1 MAFTTARTSML
12 RGRTPGFPSGIIE
25 STNAHCASV
34 KSVAY
39 VLIPLL
45 QNLERSLRTRL
56 VTARLF
62 KQPLSYSTG
71 AILALH
77 WGTLHRTIR
86 AKDATIAGFGA
97 EQRLTANAFVEELAG
112 LSWHRFAF
120 GEAANGTYQHGFQN
134 KLAHT
139 RLSLSGRPLRAVM
152 HKPHQRTLAGIRLT
166 VRPGRGGF
174 SATSRSI
181 S

>member
-1 MAFTTARTSML
+1 MRVGKVERRTTYSF
-12 RGRTPGFPSGIIE
+12 GRSE
-25 STNAHCASV
+25 
-34 KSVAY
+34 
-39 VLIPLL
+39 L
-45 QNLERSLRTRL
+45 
-56 VTARLF
+56 
-62 KQPLSYSTG
+62 LSYSTG

-77 WGTLHRTIR
+77 WRTLHRTIR
-86 AKDATIAGFGA
+86 TKDATIAGFGA

-120 GEAANGTYQHGFQN
+120 GEAANRTYQHGFQN

-181 S
+181 SKISSNVIAQASTPLDGPSTRRTPLTRKS